1 MIREV
6 PAQAG
11 GAFNGDGFVPPLS
24 LQSGQATSG
33 RRTIEGNKA
42 VGGVPNSRH
51 LTGQAMDYWGKDLN
65 AVLAEARNIPGI
77 RKAFIHK
84 GHVHTE
90 GDGWN
95 APYYGRNG
103 TKGR

>member
-1 MIREV
+1 MEV
-6 PAQAG
+6 EPAAVPVTFP
-11 GAFNGDGFVPPLS
+11 ANGFVPPLT
-24 LQSGQATSG
+24 LGTGQATSG
-33 RRTIEGNKA
+33 RRTPEGNKA

-51 LTGQAMDYWGKDLN
+51 LSGQAMDYWGKDLN
-65 AVLAEARNIPGI
+65 AVLAEARQLPGI

-84 GHVHTE
+84 NHVHTE